1 MKITKSQLKNVI
13 EETVEAIRK
22 EQETDPLQD
31 LKNIIA
37 GLENSRKVGTP
48 PDMSDVINSLYD
60 VYDRLTTGP
69 GE

>member
-37 GLENSRKVGTP
+37 GLENSREVGTP